1 MLHFLFHF
9 CAWTVVISYPDDDA
23 ETQTVVLFSILGKSY
38 GQWFHRCLLW
48 THDYSNSRWSWERK
62 FLKALFFY
70 QFSSI
75 SQSCLTPWD
84 PMDCSM
90 PGFPVRHQLL
100 ELTQTHVH
108 HVGDAIQPSHPLSSP
123 SHPAINLSQ
132 HQGLFQWISSSHPV
146 AKDCW
151 KPFKTS
157 EVNHERESMKI
168 FFLFDER
175 LKTGER
181 MIYSSF

>member
-108 HVGDAIQPSHPLSSP
+108 HVGDAIQPSYPLFFSCLQSFPASGSFPMSQLFP
-123 SHPAINLSQ
+123 SGGQSIGVSASAE
-132 HQGLFQWISSSHPV
+132 WILRT
-146 AKDCW
+146 D
-151 KPFKTS
+151 
-157 EVNHERESMKI
+157 
-168 FFLFDER
+168 FL
-175 LKTGER
+175 
-181 MIYSSF
+181 